1 MCEGLSLS
9 LSLSLILSVG
19 LLSSGCVSQMS
30 NPHKDLTYQEAS
42 QILIKGKTTKADVE
56 KRFGKPDAVSASNAT
71 ERWTYHLIKSNAL
84 LGSMGTSAATIATST
99 AMSSI
104 PFVGSGALMS
114 AQIAAKSHAST
125 AVAGA
130 ASQATNPNASKTLR
144 IEFFKG
150 VVKSFTLSSDTY

>member
-1 MCEGLSLS
+1 
-9 LSLSLILSVG
+9 
-19 LLSSGCVSQMS
+19 MS
-30 NPHKDLTYQEAS
+30 NPHKDLTYQEAA
-42 QILIKGKTTKADVE
+42 QILVKGKTTKADVE
-56 KRFGKPDAVSASNAT
+56 KRFGKPDTVSTSNAT
-71 ERWTYHLIKSNAL
+71 ERWTYNLIKSNAF

-104 PFVGSGALMS
+104 PFVGSSVPLMS

-130 ASQATNPNASKTLR
+130 ASKVTNPNASKTLR